1 MGRMEKLRPLHGHIE
16 SFIMKI
22 KLAIVGI
29 ILATICFSSRAPV
42 DADVTTV
49 NIEDLSIETPVYGD
63 SYNPNK
69 ICSIKDKQFNGDM
82 LKQLTDCLNEEREWF
97 KL

>member
-1 MGRMEKLRPLHGHIE
+1 MGRMEKLRPLQGHIE

-29 ILATICFSSRAPV
+29 VAAAICISSDRPA
-42 DADVTTV
+42 DAAATTV
-49 NIEDLSIETPVYGD
+49 NVDNSDIETPVYGD

-69 ICSIKDKQFNGDM
+69 ICSIEDKQFNGDM